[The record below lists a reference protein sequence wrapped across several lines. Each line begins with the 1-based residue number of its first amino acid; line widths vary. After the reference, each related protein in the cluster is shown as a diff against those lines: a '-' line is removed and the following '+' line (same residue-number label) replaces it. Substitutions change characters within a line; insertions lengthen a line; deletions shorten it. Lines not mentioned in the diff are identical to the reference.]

1 MVEIFELKMEDKS
14 EKEEERRVKS
24 KKKKKK
30 NQKGR
35 WYNLPRVRQRE
46 NFQGDVRI

>member
-1 MVEIFELKMEDKS
+1 MRRIEGG
-14 EKEEERRVKS
+14 EEESEV

>member
-24 KKKKKK
+24 KKKKK